1 MARYDFAEVSQ
12 SGNGVWLSCTD
23 AGEASRVANDLKA
36 AMPSA
41 QTRSE
46 TKLPTGEI
54 FRLNFHGLKGQDLPV
69 LWWIMLWLGQNSWE
83 PVGSVLY
90 SNLVGGD
97 ASHGTEL
104 YYQFRRV
111 SGSA

>member
-1 MARYDFAEVSQ
+1 
-12 SGNGVWLSCTD
+12 
-23 AGEASRVANDLKA
+23 
-36 AMPSA
+36 MPSA

-46 TKLPTGEI
+46 TKSPTGEI

-69 LWWIMLWLGQNSWE
+69 LWWIMPWLGQNSWE

-97 ASHGTEL
+97 ASHGAEL